1 MRVTITTQNL
11 RDSLNK
17 VLSVVDKKSTRP
29 ILAYTFISTTEKALN
44 FSATDLEVSAK
55 VSSEANVEMGG
66 KFCVNAKN
74 ISDIVKEL
82 PQENILLE
90 MAEGENILSL
100 KCKDIH
106 YSLLVYRSDDFP
118 QLIFGNETAEFTLNS
133 NQLLEI
139 INRTS
144 HAISLDETRLNLNGI
159 FLQEINSKVRAVAT
173 DGHRLSML
181 DTVIENIH
189 AKSLVG
195 GVIIPRKSINE
206 LKKLTESFSESLIR
220 VSLDESF
227 MYVNAQDKYFL
238 SIRLISREY
247 PKYEAV
253 IPLKTTHKLIANKD
267 VFYNAVKRIKIMSNE
282 KSNGVRLHLGKD
294 EMTITANHPSL
305 GEAREK
311 IPVEYNGSE
320 MEIGFNA
327 KYLSDTLSVFS
338 DGNVSLELN
347 NELSPVLVK
356 SENLE
361 GYLGI
366 IMPLKL

>member
-1 MRVTITTQNL
+1 MRVKITTQHL

-17 VLSVVDKKSTRP
+17 VLSVVDKKSSRP
-29 ILAYTFISTTEKALN
+29 ILTYTLISTDENALN

-55 VSSEANVEMGG
+55 VSVKANVEIEG

-74 ISDIVKEL
+74 ISDIVREL
-82 PQENILLE
+82 PQEEILLE
-90 MAEGENILSL
+90 IIDDKNILSL
-100 KCKDIH
+100 KCKNIH
-106 YSLLVYRSDDFP
+106 YSLLVFRSDDFP
-118 QLIFGNETAEFTLNS
+118 QLTFGNEESEFKLNS
-133 NQLLEI
+133 NQLSEI

-159 FLQEINSKVRAVAT
+159 FLQEIDSKIRAVAT

-181 DTVIENIH
+181 DTEVEN
-189 AKSLVG
+189 AEMRVLLG

-206 LKKLTESFSESLIR
+206 LKKLTESFSENLIK

-238 SIRLISREY
+238 SIRLIAREY

-253 IPLKTTHKLIANKD
+253 IPPKTTHKLVADKD
-267 VFYNAVKRIKIMSNE
+267 LFFNAVKRIKIMSNE
-282 KSNGVRLHLGKD
+282 KSNGVRLHLGKN

-311 IPVEYNGSE
+311 IQVEYDGNE

-347 NELSPVLVK
+347 NELSPVLIK
-356 SENLE
+356 SENLS